1 VAVAVERMVGVEVGV
16 YVWVGG
22 FVCGG
27 LEVGVGTQ
35 GRGRKV
41 LVGMAVSSVVL
52 VTCKTVVGVAGNVGD
67 ASVAAVDAIVNGAF
81 VTNEAPGVR
90 K

>member
-1 VAVAVERMVGVEVGV
+1 M
-16 YVWVGG
+16 
-22 FVCGG
+22 
-27 LEVGVGTQ
+27 GVGTQ
-35 GRGRKV
+35 GRGTKV

-67 ASVAAVDAIVNGAF
+67 ASVVAVDAIVNGVLVA
-81 VTNEAPGVR
+81 NEAPGVR